1 MKTNDKLILIFLW
14 TNIGPQTAQHKMCTD
29 GTKGKGK
36 TLPTRHQKM

>member
-14 TNIGPQTAQHKMCTD
+14 KNIGPQTAQHKMCTD